1 MDLYCCTQIEPF
13 LKKCTN
19 FSLYAKWNLTAG
31 STLRTTNVQDFL
43 LKAFLFSQK
52 SIQDAYAMYLKVVPL
67 CVHEVYDAP
76 WFHLAYTR
84 RTRFAC
90 MGMDHTA
97 IHINSIPFICR
108 WCGRSFRVSMVSIWF
123 RLDWMIYFSIRQ
135 FWLNITYDVHTVYN
149 NYALLSLLYS
159 SHIGDFNFNCWFR
172 GR

>member
-67 CVHEVYDAP
+67 CVHEVYDAL

-90 MGMDHTA
+90 MGMDH
-97 IHINSIPFICR
+97 HCNPYKFH
-108 WCGRSFRVSMVSIWF
+108 SFHMQMMLSFFQSLHGFYMV
-123 RLDWMIYFSIRQ
+123 Q
-135 FWLNITYDVHTVYN
+135 TWLNDLFFNQTVLVQHY
-149 NYALLSLLYS
+149 LWCPYS
-159 SHIGDFNFNCWFR
+159 I
-172 GR
+172 